1 MYRIFVDAH
10 VFDGEFQGTLTYIKE
25 LYLKVLENHPDIII
39 YFGANKIENVKK
51 VFGGYSNVKYIEY
64 TSTNSLKR
72 IFVEIPKIIDSINC
86 THAHFQYIIPFKKN
100 KNCKYIVTIHD
111 ILFNDFPKEFSL
123 LYRLQR
129 NVLFY
134 LSAKRSD
141 YLLTVS
147 NYSKQQISEQYRID
161 MDRIIVTPNAVSED
175 FFQFKPSKLE
185 SKKYIDEKYDV
196 RHYILYISRIE
207 PRKNQTILLKAFIDE
222 NLWQKGFTLV
232 LIGSNTLETNLFDMM
247 EHLTEDAKKYIKWIE
262 QVDYNDLKHILNA
275 AELFVYPS
283 KAEGFGIPPLEAGA
297 LCTPVL
303 CSNATAMKDFD
314 FFAPY
319 IFDPDNYGEFQK
331 KLLDIVENKN
341 SIDVVSIQEEIK
353 NKYSWAQSANILV
366 NKVICMGRNYPTI

>member
-25 LYLKVLENHPDIII
+25 LYLKVLENHSDVII

-51 VFGGYSNVKYIEY
+51 VFGNYTNVKYIEY
-64 TSTNSLKR
+64 TSTSSLKR

-86 THAHFQYIIPFKKN
+86 THAHFQYVIPFKKN

-111 ILFNDFPKEFSL
+111 ILFNDFPKEFFL

-147 NYSKQQISEQYRID
+147 NYSKQKISEQYGIN

-175 FFQFKPSKLE
+175 FFQFKASKLE
-185 SKKYIDEKYDV
+185 SRKHIDEKYSV
-196 RHYILYISRIE
+196 RQYILYISRIE
-207 PRKNQTILLKAFIDE
+207 PRKNQTILLKAFVNE
-222 NLWQKGFTLV
+222 NLWQKGFTL
-232 LIGSNTLETNLFDMM
+232 LFIGSNTLESNLFDIIDS
-247 EHLTEDAKKYIKWIE
+247 LNEDIKKSVKWIG
-262 QVDYNDLKHILNA
+262 QVDSNDLKHILNA

-314 FFAPY
+314 FFTPY
-319 IFDPDNYGEFQK
+319 MFDPDNDAEFK
-331 KLLDIVENKN
+331 KNLLDIVENKD
-341 SIDVVSIQEEIK
+341 SIDVASKQQKIK
-353 NKYSWAQSANILV
+353 SKYSWEQSANILF
-366 NKVICMGRNYPTI
+366 NNVIKK